1 MIVMIFIELPIFIRC
16 AAELFSALMEK
27 EINHE

>member
-1 MIVMIFIELPIFIRC
+1 MVVMIFIELPIFIRC
-16 AAELFSALMEK
+16 AAEQRAAVMEK